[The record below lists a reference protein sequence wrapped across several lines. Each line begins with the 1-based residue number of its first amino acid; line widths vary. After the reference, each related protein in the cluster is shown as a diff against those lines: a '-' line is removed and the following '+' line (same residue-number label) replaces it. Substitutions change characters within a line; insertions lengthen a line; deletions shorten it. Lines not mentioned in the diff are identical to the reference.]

1 MRKTYRHLFLILA
14 FVGLLLTAPGCGRRH
29 DGAVVGPYIS
39 VDRPPRIRPDYD
51 GCVIP
56 ANIAPLNFLV
66 QEEGTDYCVK
76 VDAVQGEGIELYS
89 ESPKVVIPPD
99 RWQELLAANRG
110 REVRFE
116 VHVKTQEGSW
126 RRFESFT
133 NTVADAEIDGYL
145 VYRLITVMYNSYRTM
160 SVAQRRLRDYE
171 EEIVLDNT
179 AFDFGCMNCHT
190 FLNHNTDKLIMHT
203 RSGPKKDYDATA
215 MMLFQEGAV
224 TKVNTRTKFT
234 PAPAAF
240 SSWHPSGRL
249 IAFSVNKV
257 RQFFHTARVEVR
269 DVVDLDSNLA
279 MFLLDSST
287 VTSTG
292 SISKPDRLE
301 TFPAWSADGK
311 YLYFCSAPLLWED
324 RETVPPAHY
333 EKSRYDLMR
342 IGYDV
347 DSGSWGEPETVLSAE
362 QRGLSIAQ
370 PRCSPDG
377 RYLVFCG
384 SDYSGFPAFRPNSD
398 LYLMD
403 LGSQRYW
410 RLDCSSDEAESWP
423 SWSSNSRWI
432 VYSSKQ
438 GTGLFAR
445 VYISYIDENGNPHKP
460 FLLPQKDP
468 TFYDSFTR
476 IYQLPELIQKPIP
489 VRGERLARVIR
500 GPFKVQGELPTTAAT
515 PAAGGG

>member
-1 MRKTYRHLFLILA
+1 MCGYVMAIVALIA
-14 FVGLLLTAPGCGRRH
+14 AWSTAPGCGPQE
-29 DGAVVGPYIS
+29 DMTAMGPFKSVG
-39 VDRPPRIRPDYD
+39 RPPRIRPDYI

-66 QEEGTDYCVK
+66 QEEGTGYCVK
-76 VDAVQGEGIELYS
+76 VRAAQGEDIEIFS
-89 ESPKVVIPPD
+89 EGPKVVIPPG
-99 RWQELLAANRG
+99 RWRQLLAANRG
-110 REVRFE
+110 GEVCFE
-116 VHVKTQEGSW
+116 VYVKTQEGSW

-133 NTVADAEIDGYL
+133 NMVADADIDGYL

-160 SVAQRRLRDYE
+160 SIAQRCLRDYQE
-171 EEIVLDNT
+171 RIVLDNSS
-179 AFDFGCMNCHT
+179 FDFGCMNCHT
-190 FLNHNTDKLIMHT
+190 FLNNNTDKLIMHT

-240 SSWHPSGRL
+240 SSWHPSGKL

-257 RQFFHTARVEVR
+257 RQFFHTARLEVR

-279 MFLLDSST
+279 VFLLDT
-287 VTSTG
+287 NAVTSTG
-292 SISKPDRLE
+292 SITSPDRLE

-311 YLYFCSAPLLWED
+311 HLYFCSAPVLWED
-324 RETVPPAHY
+324 RETVPPARY
-333 EKSRYDLMR
+333 EESRYDLMR
-342 IGYDV
+342 IAYDV
-347 DSGSWGEPETVLSAE
+347 NSGRWGEPETVLSADE
-362 QRGLSIAQ
+362 EDLSIAE
-370 PRCSPDG
+370 PKCSPDG

-384 SDYSGFPAFRPNSD
+384 CDYSGFPAFRPNSD

-403 LGSQRYW
+403 LERRNYW

-445 VYISYIDENGNPHKP
+445 VYISYIDENGKAHKP
-460 FLLPQKDP
+460 FLLPQQAP
-468 TFYDSFTR
+468 AFYDSFIR

-500 GPFKVQGELPTTAAT
+500 GPFKVRGELPTTAAS
-515 PAAGGG
+515 PRPGGG